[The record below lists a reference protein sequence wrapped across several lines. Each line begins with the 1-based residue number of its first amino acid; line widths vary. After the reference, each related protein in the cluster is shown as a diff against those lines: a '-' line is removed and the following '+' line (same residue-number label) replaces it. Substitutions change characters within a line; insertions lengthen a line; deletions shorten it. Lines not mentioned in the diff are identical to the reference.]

1 LTTIER
7 KKARLELYYAAEE
20 AILSG
25 AQSYTIG
32 SRTLTRANLG
42 TIETMI
48 KKLEAEV
55 GVLEDGR
62 KPRKAFGVTPRDI

>member
-1 LTTIER
+1 MTTIER

-25 AQSYTIG
+25 AQSYQIG

>member
-1 LTTIER
+1 MTTIER

-25 AQSYTIG
+25 AQSYQIG

-55 GVLEDGR
+55 GVLEDGK

>member
-25 AQSYTIG
+25 AQSYQIG

>member
-1 LTTIER
+1 MTTIER

-25 AQSYTIG
+25 AQSYQIG

-62 KPRKAFGVTPRDI
+62 KPRKAFGGTPRDI

>member
-1 LTTIER
+1 MTTIER

-32 SRTLTRANLG
+32 TRTLTRANLG

>member
-1 LTTIER
+1 MTIIER
-7 KKARLELYYAAEE
+7 KQARLDLYYAAEE

-32 SRTLTRANLG
+32 SRSLTRADLG
-42 TIETMI
+42 VIETMI
-48 KKLEAEV
+48 KKLEEEI

-62 KPRKAFGVTPRDI
+62 KPRRAFGVIPRDI

>member
-1 LTTIER
+1 MTVIER
-7 KKARLELYYAAEE
+7 KKARLDLYYAAEE
-20 AILSG
+20 TILSG

-32 SRTLTRANLG
+32 SRSLTRADLG
-42 TIETMI
+42 TIERMI

>member
-1 LTTIER
+1 MTTIER

-32 SRTLTRANLG
+32 TRTLTRANLG
-42 TIETMI
+42 TIKSMINELETEI
-48 KKLEAEV
+48 
-55 GVLEDGR
+55 GVLEAGK

>member
-1 LTTIER
+1 MTTIER

-25 AQSYTIG
+25 AQSYQIG

-55 GVLEDGR
+55 GVLEDG

>member
-1 LTTIER
+1 LTVIER
-7 KKARLELYYAAEE
+7 KKARLDLYYAAEE

-25 AQSYTIG
+25 AQSYQIG
-32 SRTLTRANLG
+32 SRTLTRANLR

>member
-1 LTTIER
+1 MTTIER

-25 AQSYTIG
+25 AQSYQIG

-42 TIETMI
+42 TIETII

>member
-1 LTTIER
+1 LTVIER
-7 KKARLELYYAAEE
+7 KKARLDLYYAAEE

-25 AQSYTIG
+25 AQSYQIG
-32 SRTLTRANLG
+32 SRTLTRTNLR

>member
-25 AQSYTIG
+25 AQSYQIG

-55 GVLEDGR
+55 GVLEDGK

>member
-1 LTTIER
+1 MTTIDR

-25 AQSYTIG
+25 AQSYQIG

>member
-1 LTTIER
+1 MTIIER
-7 KKARLELYYAAEE
+7 KKARLDLYYAAEE

-32 SRTLTRANLG
+32 SRSLTRADLG

>member
-32 SRTLTRANLG
+32 TRTLTRANLG

>member
-1 LTTIER
+1 MTTIER
-7 KKARLELYYAAEE
+7 KKARLELYYTAEE

-25 AQSYTIG
+25 AQSYQIG

>member
-1 LTTIER
+1 MTTIER

-25 AQSYTIG
+25 AQSYQIG
-32 SRTLTRANLG
+32 SRSLTRANLG

-48 KKLEAEV
+48 KKLEAEI

-62 KPRKAFGVTPRDI
+62 SPRKAFGVTPRDI

>member
-1 LTTIER
+1 MTTIER